1 VTVPAHPL
9 DEEGRSSEA
18 DATECAVVKSAIDDH
33 DRADDLLTGG
43 RDFPENRIQAR
54 DPKVTVG
61 DAPCPAESK
70 DCWTVN
76 FAAYEYVALDAMV
89 VHGNKIEDADQATLA
104 QFVISIEQFTPP
116 SS

>member
-1 VTVPAHPL
+1 
-9 DEEGRSSEA
+9 
-18 DATECAVVKSAIDDH
+18 
-33 DRADDLLTGG
+33 
-43 RDFPENRIQAR
+43 
-54 DPKVTVG
+54 
-61 DAPCPAESK
+61 
-70 DCWTVN
+70 VN